1 MKRVGATVLFL
12 MGVAWAAFS
21 DIPPGPLAEQVERV
35 VAAGWLQGYPDGTFR
50 GQEPVNRYQLA
61 AALGRVLKDLG
72 VEAQLVEFRDVP
84 KGHWALEPLAL
95 AVSWGLI
102 TGYPDGT
109 FRGTEPLTRG
119 ALAVVLAKLLDRFSL
134 AKEAPLP
141 WDVPANHWAA
151 SAVRKVLGTGLMD
164 PNPDGSFGVEAKV
177 NRYQLARALAALHG
191 VMGSRLTK
199 PASPSSQP
207 AAQPAPSSPHS
218 TAGLMPAGE
227 GGASGM
233 RPAPVEVMEV
243 PGRWV
248 GTSLGRTVVLG
259 EEKVYRIAPGG
270 LEEIGAASAAMAVL
284 PPWVLK
290 AGALEDGRQRYVPV
304 GAPGGKGVLPPVFK
318 NMKEGHLALDPS
330 GNYLLLA
337 NARPLCD
344 CPSRAVRLVLLLTNP
359 VGLYAEYV
367 YLLDEVGAKV
377 AGIAWPEAKN
387 LLVLET
393 SGQKA
398 RLYRVNLNAGEDIAF
413 SAWDEGGLE
422 ERSPVPVRPVAKVLV
437 AEVPLAEAW
446 GLGAEAPDRL
456 LTVAAGKLVR
466 VQLPTTLW

>member
-1 MKRVGATVLFL
+1 MKWTGVVLLFL
-12 MGVAWAAFS
+12 SGVSWAAFS
-21 DIPPGPLAEQVERV
+21 DIPPGPLAEQVQRV
-35 VAAGWLQGYPDGTFR
+35 VVAGWLQGYPDGTFR
-50 GQEPVNRYQLA
+50 GQEPLNRYQLA
-61 AALGRVLKDLG
+61 TALGRVLRDLG
-72 VEAQLVEFRDVP
+72 AEAKAVEFRDVP
-84 KGHWALEPLAL
+84 KGHWALESLAL
-95 AVSWGLI
+95 AVSWGLV

-109 FRGTEPLTRG
+109 FRGLDPLTRG
-119 ALAVVLAKLLDRFSL
+119 ALAMVLAKLLDRLSL

-141 WDVPANHWAA
+141 WDVPASHWAA
-151 SAVRKVLGTGLMD
+151 TAVRKVVGTGLMD
-164 PNPDGSFGVEAKV
+164 LNPDGSFGVEMQV
-177 NRYQLARALAALHG
+177 NRYQLARALAVLHG
-191 VMGSRLTK
+191 LVGSRLGGV
-199 PASPSSQP
+199 ASP
-207 AAQPAPSSPHS
+207 PSHPPVPSVP
-218 TAGLMPAGE
+218 GGE
-227 GGASGM
+227 GQASGAK
-233 RPAPVEVMEV
+233 PSPVEAMEV

-248 GTSLGRTVVLG
+248 GTGLGRTVVLG
-259 EEKVYRIAPGG
+259 EERVYRVAPQG
-270 LEEIGAASAAMAVL
+270 LEEVGAAPAAMAVL

-304 GAPGGKGVLPPVFK
+304 NTPGGKGVLPAVFK
-318 NMKEGHLALDPS
+318 SMKEGHLALDPS

-337 NARPLCD
+337 SANPLCD
-344 CPSRAVRLVLLLTNP
+344 CPSRVVRLVLLLTNP

-367 YLLDEVGAKV
+367 YLLDEAGAKV

-422 ERSPVPVRPVAKVLV
+422 ERNPVPVRPVAKVLV

-466 VQLPTTLW
+466 IQLPTALW